1 MLSLYK
7 CRWYE
12 FSKSFKKQVLIF
24 MVTARPIRMRA
35 LFIDMKLETFLNIL
49 RASYSY
55 FTLLTQM
62 AEK

>member
-1 MLSLYK
+1 MAS
-7 CRWYE
+7 
-12 FSKSFKKQVLIF
+12 
-24 MVTARPIRMRA
+24 TRPIKLRA

-55 FTLLTQM
+55 FTLLTQI